1 MEHQLVKTTEALRY
15 YIELIIKDY
24 IKTEEYKIIDIHGST
39 LKYSSGL
46 NDVYYKDNILAIGD
60 AVSTVNFLGGE
71 GIRHAMHSSGIAFKH
86 IKNHLTTPSLDFSDY
101 QIEMQK
107 HFAPKWNISEKMG
120 IKRYLIDSDET
131 IDKGIAYLSG
141 LTAQDMID
149 ILFFYKFD
157 RLSKG
162 LGEYIRRKIAVFF
175 QKIKKFFKM

>member
-1 MEHQLVKTTEALRY
+1 
-15 YIELIIKDY
+15 
-24 IKTEEYKIIDIHGST
+24 
-39 LKYSSGL
+39 
-46 NDVYYKDNILAIGD
+46 
-60 AVSTVNFLGGE
+60 
-71 GIRHAMHSSGIAFKH
+71 
-86 IKNHLTTPSLDFSDY
+86 
-101 QIEMQK
+101 
-107 HFAPKWNISEKMG
+107 MG